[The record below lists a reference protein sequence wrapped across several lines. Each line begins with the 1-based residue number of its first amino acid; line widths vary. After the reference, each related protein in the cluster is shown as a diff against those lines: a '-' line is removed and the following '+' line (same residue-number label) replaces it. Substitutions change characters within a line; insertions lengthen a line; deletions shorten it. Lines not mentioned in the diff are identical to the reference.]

1 MMIWAKRFFVIF
13 ITIGKAKLKMEM
25 TIIQI
30 TVSPNNDKDE
40 IHVSKQGI
48 MWGKF

>member
-1 MMIWAKRFFVIF
+1 
-13 ITIGKAKLKMEM
+13 MEM

-30 TVSPNNDKDE
+30 TVSPNNNKDK
-40 IHVSKQGI
+40 IHASKQGI